1 MLTQDDIDT
10 LDYQLKKLEYGSAE
24 FDRLQDEQSFSHL
37 KNELKNAKYIYESCI
52 GKAEGV
58 EWFQER
64 LNRINAALK
73 KAEDIDSKIT
83 SSQTTPLQTLPTPGT
98 PQKVFAYSERAMNKT
113 IVPISKA
120 IREIK
125 FPVELEIHG
134 EKYSTTNCWE
144 ARNFMTMDALAY
156 LILKKLGFPRKA
168 QTIFDSVEEIEKRA
182 ELLKSE
188 DIVME
193 HKLEEN
199 LVSSFKNTKY
209 WVKCDA
215 EFFREFTGKQLETK
229 QITDLLTETA
239 CKFTFSYPVLLK
251 DENKKLT
258 ENKYRVTVHTSFFTL
273 AYIDALDRN
282 DKSKKRTFY
291 VFFNTG
297 LGECFVNNLLAKGY
311 DMLDT
316 KKFYNLPS
324 LAQMFFRRFILH
336 HSHFGPIHKP
346 LEEIRKGL
354 NLTIKGDSD
363 LIAYLKQKVFDPLK
377 ENGDISDYQVKKEL
391 NAYWICF
398 QRSDQKYQIYQQQLK
413 APEKKKRE
421 SKDKKLKSK
430 HLQSDEMV
438 EVNGVKKWPEETDE
452 Y

>member
-1 MLTQDDIDT
+1 MLTEQQKEHLITYLNTAQLAFNTRDLEDYKCALARLKQVSGCFLEEGKDDPW
-10 LDYQLKKLEYGSAE
+10 
-24 FDRLQDEQSFSHL
+24 F
-37 KNELKNAKYIYESCI
+37 AKI
-52 GKAEGV
+52 
-58 EWFQER
+58 W
-64 LNRINAALK
+64 NHINAELAKFEQLAK
-73 KAEDIDSKIT
+73 
-83 SSQTTPLQTLPTPGT
+83 QTATEQEAKEGT
-98 PQKVFAYSERAMNKT
+98 QNAAQFAYSERAMNKT

-120 IREIK
+120 IKQIK
-125 FPVELEIHG
+125 FPVELEING

-144 ARNFMTMDALAY
+144 ARNFMTMDALSY
-156 LILKKLGFPRKA
+156 LILKKLGFPRKS
-168 QTIFDSVEEIEKRA
+168 QTIFDSVGDIEKRA

-188 DIVME
+188 DIVIE
-193 HKLEEN
+193 HKLEED
-199 LVSSFKNTKY
+199 LVSSFKNIKY

-215 EFFREFTGKQLETK
+215 EFFREFTGKQLETQ

-258 ENKYRVTVHTSFFTL
+258 ENKYRVSVHTSFFTL
-273 AYIDALDRN
+273 AYIDELDKN
-282 DKSKKRTFY
+282 DKTKKRTFY
-291 VFFNTG
+291 AFFNTG

-316 KKFYNLPS
+316 KKFYSLPS
-324 LAQMFFRRFILH
+324 LAQMFFRKFIVH

-391 NAYWICF
+391 NAYWISF
-398 QRSDQKYQIYQQQLK
+398 QRSDRKYQIYQQHLK
-413 APEKKKRE
+413 ASGKKKPE
-421 SKDKKLKSK
+421 PKDKKLKSRQF
-430 HLQSDEMV
+430 QSEEMV
-438 EVNGVKKWPEETDE
+438 EVNGVKRWPEETDE